1 MDFVERVRMFAYTKV
16 IRGFMNS
23 IGMGSSWNLDDA
35 RFYGISEETIEYY
48 RDLYK
53 KEDEK
58 KMILNHNFNTSKEK
72 TIIEDAIELEI
83 LEKDKEEP
91 VINEIGDK
99 EKSKEYFVVTRK
111 EDIDNNKVYIRKGT
125 NDKFW
130 GSFIKTNWN
139 SFGTHEFELVD
150 HDKHEDKHEDKHKE
164 TKNDEKI
171 ISNKKD
177 INPRKTYIH
186 INSGNEISGSFII
199 DHWDH
204 YTSHNFKEC
213 IQTKKEDSND
223 SREESELPSLSYLF
237 EHNGRM
243 WF

>member
-1 MDFVERVRMFAYTKV
+1 MDLVQRFAMGIWVK
-16 IRGFMNS
+16 IMPEFMDRL
-23 IGMGSSWNLDDA
+23 GVGSSWSLDGA
-35 RFYGISEETIEYY
+35 RSYGIKEETIEYY
-48 RDLYK
+48 RNLCK
-53 KEDEK
+53 KEEEE
-58 KMILNHNFNTSKEK
+58 KMILNHNLNTSKEK
-72 TIIEDAIELEI
+72 TIIEDAIELEN

-91 VINEIGDK
+91 VIIEIGDK
-99 EKSKEYFVVTRK
+99 EKSKENFVVTRK
-111 EDIDNNKVYIRKGT
+111 EDIDNNKVYILKGT